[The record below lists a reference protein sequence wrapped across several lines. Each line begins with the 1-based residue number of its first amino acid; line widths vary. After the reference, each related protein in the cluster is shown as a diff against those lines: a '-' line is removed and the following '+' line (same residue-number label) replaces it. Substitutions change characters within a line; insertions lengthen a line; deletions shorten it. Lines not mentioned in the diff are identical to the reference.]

1 MPRLSLL
8 VLLLALLCGCVA
20 PIPTAIDTPAPTP
33 TFTPLSPTQI
43 PTETPT
49 LTSTPE
55 PAWETT
61 IETQD
66 SDHKY
71 FTISS
76 DGQPVI
82 YLYDTYRESITI
94 DKDTVKIMQTTDGLN
109 PNILTAQDADGITYA
124 FNPGYGWFKFPETIS
139 LEYANLLAYTEV
151 DEDSYYDGQYSI
163 IRALSYA
170 NSPDKINTD
179 GHHVFWVTARGNNL
193 LCLSFFP
200 VGRTG
205 EAQRLW
211 PEEYKKT
218 WEEYLSFV
226 FSGYYKVNLK
236 VGGYIYVID
245 RTIKIDDTHTSGLS
259 NGFDPTRWEAAAN
272 RILGDGSSGLKVTIE
287 GIINGGYDLV
297 TILPPPERLAD
308 GTPISFDPNN
318 AVLKGTPSPTVAGLQ
333 GPRGSLISLF
343 SQEDQQRILDVLAA
357 HQHESND
364 IVNPITAPLTDPSQ
378 LAKLANHILLSDIAS
393 P

>member
-1 MPRLSLL
+1 MPRFSLL
-8 VLLLALLCGCVA
+8 ILLIALLCGCAA
-20 PIPTAIDTPAPTP
+20 PIPTAIDTPASTP
-33 TFTPLSPTQI
+33 TFTPLPPTQT
-43 PTETPT
+43 PTETLT

-55 PAWETT
+55 PAWQTT
-61 IETQD
+61 LESQDPQGKFLQIEN
-66 SDHKY
+66 
-71 FTISS
+71 
-76 DGQPVI
+76 GQPTI
-82 YLYDTYRESITI
+82 DLYDTQTQEKIVLNQETIKIT
-94 DKDTVKIMQTTDGLN
+94 TTTDILN
-109 PNILTAQDADGITYA
+109 PNILTAQDADGNTYA
-124 FNPGYGWFKFPETIS
+124 FNPNYGWFKVPEVQMG
-139 LEYANLLAYTEV
+139 YANLPGYTEV
-151 DEDSYYDGQYSI
+151 YEDSYYDGQHSI

-287 GIINGGYDLV
+287 GIIKGGYDLV

-308 GTPISFDPNN
+308 GTLISFDPNN
-318 AVLKGTPSPTVAGLQ
+318 AVLKGTPSPIVAGLQ